1 MDFDLSLRQL
11 FLLTDYFLS
20 GRPYCGLGLILQ
32 VYVYKHKE
40 RGRLL
45 SLYIVLFKPI
55 RDHGCLANHTH
66 FPLNVL
72 ENQETLKS

>member
-1 MDFDLSLRQL
+1 MDFALSQTIVPVDRL
-11 FLLTDYFLS
+11 F
-20 GRPYCGLGLILQ
+20 YCGLGLILQ